1 MFYTFKD
8 SIAKPKLKIIE
19 RDGDITTVT
28 DEAGHRY
35 NVHISE
41 LILWEDFKNQDA
53 FQLKS

>member
-8 SIAKPKLKIIE
+8 SHMKPKLKIIE
-19 RDGDITTVT
+19 RDDNIATVT